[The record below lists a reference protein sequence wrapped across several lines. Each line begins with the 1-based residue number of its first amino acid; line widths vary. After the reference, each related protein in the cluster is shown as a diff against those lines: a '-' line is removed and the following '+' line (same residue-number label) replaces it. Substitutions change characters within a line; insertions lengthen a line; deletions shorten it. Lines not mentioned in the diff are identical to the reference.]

1 MTANGHEDDN
11 DTARE
16 APPSGAVDQLVVD
29 RLGRLLALQAL
40 YELDL
45 TSHTPDEAIANAFD
59 NPERDLAVI
68 ALFAAAEPN
77 MDAVDANVRRLVHG
91 VLGHVADIDPVI
103 ESAAPARALTEQAAI
118 ERNVLRLAAYEL
130 MFEPQI
136 PAGSL
141 INDSVELAKG
151 FGGEN
156 SGKFINGVL
165 GTIFKQ
171 VQRQN
176 KRQKA
181 TSTQG
186 NGGRTSKARTGNA

>member
-1 MTANGHEDDN
+1 MTADGHEDDRQNTN
-11 DTARE
+11 DQEPGA
-16 APPSGAVDQLVVD
+16 AVDQLVVD

-45 TSHTPDEAIANAFD
+45 TSHTPDEAIANAFE
-59 NPERDLAVI
+59 NQERDLAVV
-68 ALFAAAEPN
+68 ALFAAAEPR
-77 MDAVDANVRRLVHG
+77 MDDVDANVRRLVNG
-91 VLGHVADIDPVI
+91 VLGNVAAIDPVI

-130 MFEPQI
+130 MFEPQV

-165 GTIFKQ
+165 GTVFKQ
-171 VQRQN
+171 VQRQ
-176 KRQKA
+176 KTRKKA
-181 TSTQG
+181 SAAQG
-186 NGGRTSKARTGNA
+186 GKKKTGSAGSANA